1 MNQKKLIQIA
11 IITVVGV
18 WVFCLSTIASV
29 TVGRKMLSQNTT
41 APIVTVPTTVPTTT
55 APTTTAPSTTRLP
68 IGGNIVTSQAV
79 VEDPEW
85 LVEEEES
92 KKVSEIISEVNKN
105 NTTTKAGKNNVP
117 SGKSNIIKA
126 YVDGVNE
133 LKNTS
138 NFSLYKDDKL
148 NVTIDKMPAE
158 DIAKNMADNL
168 LAQNQKEP
176 ITYNFVNGV
185 DSASG
190 KSPNEAI
197 APLGVSAA
205 VEESAVSS
213 ANATATSD
221 GGYKVTLLLVPE
233 TQTYTAPAKNHA
245 TMVEVVDVAPL
256 IPDGVKINTLD
267 MSYTDTKIEA
277 TFNKDGELVSMV
289 HYLKVEK
296 AVVNVTFLMWTVEVQ
311 IHGDFTSNY
320 TFSY

>member
-1 MNQKKLIQIA
+1 MNQKKIIQIA
-11 IITVVGV
+11 IITVIGV

-29 TVGRKMLSQNTT
+29 TLGRKMLADNTT
-41 APIVTVPTTVPTTT
+41 APVITT
-55 APTTTAPSTTRLP
+55 APTVATTEPSTTAPSTTRLP

-79 VEDPEW
+79 VDDPDW

-92 KKVSEIISEVNKN
+92 KKVSEIIDEVNKN
-105 NTTTKAGKNNVP
+105 NTTTKANSNVP
-117 SGKSNIIKA
+117 SGKSKIIKA
-126 YVDGVNE
+126 YIDGVNE
-133 LKNTS
+133 LKNSTD
-138 NFSLYKDDKL
+138 FSLYKDDKL

-158 DIAKNMADNL
+158 DIAKSMADNL

-176 ITYNFVNGV
+176 ITYNFVGGV
-185 DSASG
+185 DSATG

-205 VEESAVSS
+205 VEESAVSD
-213 ANATATSD
+213 AKATSTSD
-221 GGYKVTLLLVPE
+221 GGYKVTLYLIPE

-256 IPDGVKINTLD
+256 IPDGLQINTLD

-277 TFNKDGELVSMV
+277 TFDKDGQITSMV

-296 AVVNVTFLMWTVEVQ
+296 AVANVTFLMFNVEVQ
-311 IHGDFTSNY
+311 LHGEFTSNY